1 MKLVSYKDVTYRDMP
16 YKMVMTNS
24 SGDTA
29 FLYDTNKHMTI
40 MTPFKY
46 DERKIDNPELMVS
59 LDELVD
65 NLIHGD
71 LHQSENYTNI
81 IENNIEQLGELELE
95 DEDRLYLTEV
105 ICTWAKRSKYV
116 QQFEKEFEKIGIDIS
131 NILYEIDPEYNDLL
145 DSCKKSEEK
154 KLEDLKKD
162 EKTEVEVQEEKK
174 EENLEESS
182 EEKAPEGLE
191 EIDPEMQ
198 EEVEKEMKESKPDEL
213 KDEKVENDNKEI
225 ENPELNQTGN
235 TNQSAEGSTT
245 ASGQQE
251 AEIVAPVE
259 QVSAVKDSP
268 SERPQEEQ
276 QEDEKKTQEN
286 QQATVSTDPV
296 SEVTTNPVRLTS
308 EYELIQPYVEP
319 MAELMNSAWISL
331 VFYDVDRT
339 PERQKDLCDRLDY
352 AIKNSVTKE
361 EAQYIKDVIDKWYN
375 TGGIMRQ
382 DERLYSIATRI
393 LDNRIPGLSEQNV
406 NGVFVRDVRLLFDDA
421 NRWLSELDG
430 EKKND
435 HLEYA
440 STCYKQIL
448 TKIKSASSEV
458 SKESI
463 EKARELASKIAKKI
477 SSTSVEIS
485 PEELEGNFM
494 QKFNKESYEISQL
507 LEMNGKGGPRKDDL
521 EYINW
526 KFDKLRA
533 MCRHMPADSSPADK
547 RIVADFMLDMN
558 NYLKQF
564 ENNGLNNQYLDN
576 FMSLYKKMKSSLEE
590 YEYYRKHNG
599 IDTDR
604 LELLSNIV
612 RRTLKE
618 LEVSKEHMTVEQ
630 YRQYNEELANIRS
643 YTRQEQNTVEEFQ
656 SMTRRF

>member
-1 MKLVSYKDVTYRDMP
+1 MKLVSYKDVIYRDMP
-16 YKMVMTNS
+16 YKMVMTNA

-29 FLYDTNKHMTI
+29 FLYDTNKHMTV

-46 DERKIDNPELMVS
+46 DERRIDNPELMVS
-59 LDELVD
+59 LDEFVD

-95 DEDRLYLTEV
+95 DQDRLYLTEV
-105 ICTWAKRSKYV
+105 ICAWAKRSKYV

-162 EKTEVEVQEEKK
+162 EKTEVEEIEEKK

-213 KDEKVENDNKEI
+213 KEEKVENDNKEI
-225 ENPELNQTGN
+225 ENHELNQTKN

-251 AEIVAPVE
+251 AEIVAPDE

-268 SERPQEEQ
+268 SEQPQEEQ
-276 QEDEKKTQEN
+276 QEAEKKTQEN
-286 QQATVSTDPV
+286 QKATVSTDPV

-308 EYELIQPYVEP
+308 EYELIQPYVDP

-331 VFYDVDRT
+331 IFYDVDRT
-339 PERQKDLCDRLDY
+339 QERQKNLCDRLDY

-382 DERLYSIATRI
+382 DERLYSIVTRI
-393 LDNRIPGLSEQNV
+393 LDNRIPGLSEQDV
-406 NGVFVRDVRLLFDDA
+406 NGVFVRDVGLIFDDA

-440 STCYKQIL
+440 ETCYKQIL

-463 EKARELASKIAKKI
+463 EKARELASKIAQNI
-477 SSTSVEIS
+477 SSTSIEIS

-494 QKFNKESYEISQL
+494 QKFNKESYEISKL

-526 KFDKLRA
+526 KFAKIRA
-533 MCRHMPADSSPADK
+533 MCRHMPADTSPADK
-547 RIVADFMLDMN
+547 RIVADFMLDMDK
-558 NYLKQF
+558 YLKQF
-564 ENNGLNNQYLDN
+564 KNNGLNNQYLEN
-576 FMSLYKKMKSSLEE
+576 FMSLYNKMKMSLEE
-590 YEYYRKHNG
+590 YEYYRKNQG

-612 RRTLKE
+612 KRTLNE

-630 YRQYNEELANIRS
+630 YRQYKEELANISS
-643 YTRQEQNTVEEFQ
+643 YTRQVQSTVEELQ

>member
-1 MKLVSYKDVTYRDMP
+1 MKLVSYKDVIYRDMP
-16 YKMVMTNS
+16 YKMVMTNA

-29 FLYDTNKHMTI
+29 FLYDTNKHMTV

-46 DERKIDNPELMVS
+46 DERRIDNPELMVS

-95 DEDRLYLTEV
+95 DQDRLYLTEV
-105 ICTWAKRSKYV
+105 ICAWAKRSKYV

-162 EKTEVEVQEEKK
+162 EKTEVEEIEEKK

-198 EEVEKEMKESKPDEL
+198 EEVEKEMKESKPDDL
-213 KDEKVENDNKEI
+213 KEEKVENDNKEI
-225 ENPELNQTGN
+225 ENHELNQTKN

-251 AEIVAPVE
+251 AEIVAPDE

-268 SERPQEEQ
+268 SEQPQEEQ
-276 QEDEKKTQEN
+276 QEAEKKTQEN
-286 QQATVSTDPV
+286 QKATVSTDPV

-308 EYELIQPYVEP
+308 EYELIQPYVDP

-331 VFYDVDRT
+331 IFYDVDRT
-339 PERQKDLCDRLDY
+339 SERQKNLCDSLDY

-382 DERLYSIATRI
+382 DERLYSIVTRI
-393 LDNRIPGLSEQNV
+393 LDNRIPGLSEQDV
-406 NGVFVRDVRLLFDDA
+406 NGVFVRDVGLIFDDA

-440 STCYKQIL
+440 ETCYKQIL

-463 EKARELASKIAKKI
+463 EKARELASKIAQNI
-477 SSTSVEIS
+477 SSTSIEIS

-494 QKFNKESYEISQL
+494 QKFNKESYEISKL

-526 KFDKLRA
+526 KFAKIRA
-533 MCRHMPADSSPADK
+533 MCRHMPADTSPADK
-547 RIVADFMLDMN
+547 RIVADFMLDMDK
-558 NYLKQF
+558 YLKQF
-564 ENNGLNNQYLDN
+564 KNNGLNNQYLEN
-576 FMSLYKKMKSSLEE
+576 FMSLYNKMKMSLEE
-590 YEYYRKHNG
+590 YEYYRKNQG

-612 RRTLKE
+612 KRTLNE

-630 YRQYNEELANIRS
+630 YRQYKEELANISS
-643 YTRQEQNTVEEFQ
+643 YTRQVQSTVEELQ